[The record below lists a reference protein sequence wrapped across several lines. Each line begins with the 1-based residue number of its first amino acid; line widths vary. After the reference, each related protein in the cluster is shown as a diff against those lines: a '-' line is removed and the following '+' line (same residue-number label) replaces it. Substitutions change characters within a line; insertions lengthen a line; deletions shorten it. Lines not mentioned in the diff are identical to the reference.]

1 MMKDASTSIAGS
13 LKPGLKVV
21 GKWNN
26 HSYKIIRQLGK
37 GANGVVYLAD
47 STKGRVALKVSDDSL
62 SITSEVNVLKSFSK
76 AQAKA
81 MGPSFFDVDD
91 MLLSNTGKKLSFYVM
106 EYIEGPLLLRYVSE
120 KGEEWIPVLISQ
132 LLSSLAII
140 HREGWVFGDLK
151 PENLIVTGPP
161 ARIRCIDVGGTT
173 KEGRAIKEYTEFFD
187 RGYWECGTRKAEPS
201 YDLFSVAMIM
211 VNCVTKKEFKKS
223 AKPTDQL
230 LTVIDSQP
238 FLSKYKAVLVSA
250 LKGKYKTADEMKT
263 DLLEVSR
270 PVKGQSSRHQPRTA
284 RRSQVPASAR
294 GPGQRAHAA
303 PQQRSRSG
311 RRVRKARQ
319 KSGGIFETLLI
330 VVSVLA
336 LYFAYIVLFFM

>member
-1 MMKDASTSIAGS
+1 MMKDASTSLAGS
-13 LKPGLKVV
+13 LKPGSSIV

-47 STKGRVALKVSDDSL
+47 SKRGRVALKVSDDSL

-76 AQAKA
+76 AQARA

-91 MLLSNTGKKLSFYVM
+91 MPAPNSGKKLSFYVM
-106 EYIEGPLLLRYVSE
+106 EYIEGPLLLRYITE

-132 LLSSLAII
+132 LLSNLSII

-161 ARIRCIDVGGTT
+161 ATIRCIDVGGTT

-211 VNCVTKKEFKKS
+211 VNCVTKKEFKK
-223 AKPTDQL
+223 AGNPMNQL
-230 LTVIDSQP
+230 LSLIDSHP
-238 FLSKYKAVLVSA
+238 FLKEYKTVLVSA
-250 LKGKYKTADEMKT
+250 LKGAYKTADEMKN
-263 DLLEVSR
+263 DLLEAGR
-270 PVKGQSSRHQPRTA
+270 PAGTQSSRPSRTA
-284 RRSQVPASAR
+284 RSSSMAASPNSAGQKRPGASQP
-294 GPGQRAHAA
+294 
-303 PQQRSRSG
+303 RSRSG
-311 RRVRKARQ
+311 RKLQKKRQ
-319 KSGGIFETLLI
+319 SQGGTFETLLI

-336 LYFAYIVLFFM
+336 LYFAYIVLFFI

>member
-1 MMKDASTSIAGS
+1 MKNTSTSLAAS
-13 LKPGLKVV
+13 LKPGAAVV

-47 STKGRVALKVSDDSL
+47 SGKGRVALKVSDDSL

-91 MLLSNTGKKLSFYVM
+91 MMVAGAGKKLSFYVM
-106 EYIEGPLLLRYVSE
+106 EYIEGPLLLRYVNE

-132 LLSSLAII
+132 LLSSLSAI

-161 ARIRCIDVGGTT
+161 PQIRCIDVGGTT

-187 RGYWECGTRKAEPS
+187 RGYWEFGTRKAEPS

-211 VNCVTKKEFKKS
+211 VNCAVKKEFKKT
-223 AKPTDQL
+223 ARPQEQL
-230 LTVIDSQP
+230 MSVIDGQP
-238 FLSKYKAVLVSA
+238 FLKRYKPVLASA
-250 LKGKYKTADEMKT
+250 LKGSYRTADEMKG
-263 DLLEVSR
+263 DLLAIGRPSR
-270 PVKGQSSRHQPRTA
+270 MQSSRQSRTA
-284 RRSQVPASAR
+284 RSSSASAPSQGPRHKR
-294 GPGQRAHAA
+294 GT
-303 PQQRSRSG
+303 PQQQMFRSG
-311 RRVRKARQ
+311 RRKQRNSS
-319 KSGGIFETLLI
+319 KSGGVFETLLI

-336 LYFAYIVLFFM
+336 LYFAYIVLFFI

>member
-1 MMKDASTSIAGS
+1 MMKDASTSLAGS
-13 LKPGLKVV
+13 LKPGSAVV

-26 HSYKIIRQLGK
+26 HSYRIIRQLGK

-47 STKGRVALKVSDDSL
+47 SKKGRVALKVSDDSL

-76 AQAKA
+76 AQARA

-91 MLLSNTGKKLSFYVM
+91 MTVSNTGKKLSFYVM
-106 EYIEGPLLLRYVSE
+106 EYIEGPLLLRYINE

-132 LLSSLAII
+132 LLSSLSII

-211 VNCVTKKEFKKS
+211 VNCVTKKEFKKTS
-223 AKPTDQL
+223 KPMDQL
-230 LTVIDSQP
+230 LSVIDSHP
-238 FLSKYKAVLVSA
+238 FLTKYKAVLLSA
-250 LKGKYKTADEMKT
+250 LQGRYNTAAEMKA
-263 DLLEVSR
+263 DLLEAGRPSR
-270 PVKGQSSRHQPRTA
+270 RQSRTA
-284 RRSQVPASAR
+284 RPSSIPASPQ
-294 GPGQRAHAA
+294 GTGQRRRTA

-311 RRVRKARQ
+311 RKVRKNRQ
-319 KSGGIFETLLI
+319 KSGGIFETMLI

-336 LYFAYIVLFFM
+336 LYFAYIVLFFI

>member
-1 MMKDASTSIAGS
+1 MMKDASTSLAGN
-13 LKPGLKVV
+13 LKPGSTIV

-47 STKGRVALKVSDDSL
+47 SKGGRVALKVSDDSL

-76 AQAKA
+76 AQARA

-91 MLLSNTGKKLSFYVM
+91 MHVSGGGKKLSFYVM
-106 EYIEGPLLLRYVSE
+106 EYIEGPLLLRYIAE

-132 LLSSLAII
+132 LLSNLSII

-151 PENLIVTGPP
+151 PENLIVTGSP

-173 KEGRAIKEYTEFFD
+173 KKGRAIKEYTEFFD
-187 RGYWECGTRKAEPS
+187 RGYWVCGTRKAEPS

-211 VNCVTKKEFKKS
+211 INCAVKKEFKKTGNPMS
-223 AKPTDQL
+223 QL
-230 LTVIDSQP
+230 LSVIDSHP
-238 FLSKYKAVLVSA
+238 FLKTYKTVLVSA
-250 LKGKYKTADEMKT
+250 FKGAYKTADDMKKG
-263 DLLEVSR
+263 LLEAGRPDGSERLRSSRTGYASSVSAPPNSAAQRRPAVSR
-270 PVKGQSSRHQPRTA
+270 
-284 RRSQVPASAR
+284 
-294 GPGQRAHAA
+294 
-303 PQQRSRSG
+303 QQMRSG
-311 RRVRKARQ
+311 RKLKRKRR

-336 LYFAYIVLFFM
+336 FYFAYIVLFFM